1 MKILFVEDEKI
12 TRLSFTNLLLKEG
25 YEVESCDNVTD
36 ALRLFKADPPDVVV
50 TDLRLP
56 DLSGVDLLKAVK
68 EIAPGCF
75 VIIMTG
81 YGTIDSAVTAI
92 RSGAY
97 DYLTKPLSPERFLS
111 MISNINTFIQLQ
123 NENSELRQIVHHLD
137 QREIVGSSP
146 TIRKLLQT
154 IESVAPLDYTVLI
167 EGESGTGKE
176 LVARAIHQLGA
187 RKDFPFIPISCA
199 AIPESLLE
207 SELFGHEKG
216 SFTGAVKRHIGY
228 FERANSG
235 TVFIDDIDDFP
246 MPLQVKLLRVL
257 QEREIIRVGG
267 NEAIPINVRVVC
279 ATKVNLLER
288 VKNDRFR
295 EDLFYRLN
303 IVPLR
308 VPPLRERKEDIL
320 PLLNHFFVRKG
331 GEEKIKHMTPE
342 LINRLLEYDWPGNV
356 RQLENVVERIIAISE
371 MGSVDEF
378 FSELLPGSPQH
389 AAEYF
394 GDGTV
399 TTYDDYMQQRERR
412 ILEWALR
419 RTRLNVS
426 AAAKLLKMARSTLRS
441 RLDKLEISYKDSE
454 S

>member
-1 MKILFVEDEKI
+1 LKILFVEDEKI